1 MSKTLLS
8 SITSITGIV
17 VTGITT
23 LAMNT
28 PAQAILNS
36 QPSAILSEL
45 SVKISDFDN
54 IPQLIAQTQGKTG
67 PQTTTTSSAA
77 AIALAKHLTE
87 QKAVLYVAYWCP
99 HCHRQKQ
106 LFGREAVSSLTIVE
120 CAPGGVN
127 PQPQLCQDKGVTGYP
142 SWEINGKMY
151 AGTRTLRQLAR
162 LSNYQGNR
170 NF

>member
-1 MSKTLLS
+1 
-8 SITSITGIV
+8 
-17 VTGITT
+17 
-23 LAMNT
+23 
-28 PAQAILNS
+28 
-36 QPSAILSEL
+36 
-45 SVKISDFDN
+45 
-54 IPQLIAQTQGKTG
+54 
-67 PQTTTTSSAA
+67 TTTSSAA